1 MRSPPRPAEHR
12 TPHAPSLRHAAGS
25 AVPITVTLTDPQP
38 ALAAPR
44 RNLLLLLPLLL
55 ILALAFPLLHYQLP
69 NFKST
74 LTEEYQPFKTL
85 KFLASAGRDFH
96 KWGPVD
102 NFLLAPGYLL
112 TFGWW
117 KLTGQFSR
125 PSSDY
130 PYGLADPLR
139 QISFLILQSRILL
152 LSLGLLATSLYT
164 RALSPLA
171 PRSRAAA
178 PLAVALVI
186 ATNPVLVF
194 SLVALKPDAPMI
206 IFSALALA
214 MYVRLLTAGITA
226 RRAANFAALAAIAI
240 SAKESALPLL
250 ALPMLYLLITPFRT
264 RLPNARRIA
273 LALLLT
279 FTLTYLAVSV
289 LYAPATWWQRM
300 TFWFGGPGMDAGVWG
315 DSHATWLTLAS
326 QKIAGLADNLGPAGL
341 PLTLASIGYL
351 LLARPPRILPL
362 VLPLAGFL
370 AALVKIGYAADY
382 FIHPLSLALAPLVTL
397 ALDRLL
403 AANRPARS
411 WKHALVAACLLVNFY
426 YAQITWLLPFQ
437 AKEILI
443 ERDLANLPANAPF
456 SICTL
461 YRPSAKSRLQ
471 ALGYDQD
478 LRPLPALVADGP
490 ANLPEFLYQAD
501 DEAAW
506 LADLPNRPQRARMV
520 RDEANFDYRTF
531 PGLAAW
537 NYHPLRTLS
546 PKLPAWYP
554 FTFMPIATYEGDVR
568 LYQRAPTSTIAH
580 AAPATR

>member
-1 MRSPPRPAEHR
+1 MRSPPKPAEPR
-12 TPHAPSLRHAAGS
+12 PPSAQHTAA
-25 AVPITVTLTDPQP
+25 AVPITVSLADAPP
-38 ALAAPR
+38 ALAAQR
-44 RNLLLLLPLLL
+44 RNLLHLLPLLL

-85 KFLASAGRDFH
+85 KFIASAGRSFH

-112 TFGWW
+112 TFAWW
-117 KLTGQFSR
+117 KITGQFSH

-152 LSLGLLATSLYT
+152 LSLGLLATYLYT

-214 MYVRLLTAGITA
+214 AYLRVLTAGFTA
-226 RRAANFAALAAIAI
+226 RRAATFAALAAVAI

-250 ALPMLYLLITPFRT
+250 ALPMVYLFITPFRT
-264 RLPNARRIA
+264 RHPGARRIA
-273 LALLLT
+273 FSLVLT
-279 FTLTYLAVSV
+279 FTLTYLTVAVV
-289 LYAPATWWQRM
+289 YAPATWWQRM
-300 TFWFGGPGMDAGVWG
+300 TFWFGGPGMDANVWG
-315 DSHATWLTLAS
+315 DSHATWITLALL
-326 QKIAGLADNLGPAGL
+326 KIAGLADNLGPAGL
-341 PLTLASIGYL
+341 PLALACLGYL
-351 LLARPPRILPL
+351 LFARPARAFPL
-362 VLPLAGFL
+362 FLPLAGFL
-370 AALVKIGYAADY
+370 AALFKIGYAADY
-382 FIHPLSLALAPLVTL
+382 FVHPLSLALAPLVTL
-397 ALDRLL
+397 ALGRLL
-403 AANRPARS
+403 ATDRPARL
-411 WKHALVAACLLVNFY
+411 WKQALVAACLLINFY

-437 AKEILI
+437 SKDVLI

-478 LRPLPALVADGP
+478 LRPLPALVSDGP

-506 LADLPNRPQRARMV
+506 LADLPNRPERARMV
-520 RDEANFDYRTF
+520 RDDASFDYRTF

-537 NYHPLRTLS
+537 NYRPLRTLT

-554 FTFMPIATYEGDVR
+554 FTFMPIATEGGDVR
-568 LYQRAPTSTIAH
+568 LYQRIPASTVAH
-580 AAPATR
+580 ASSATR